1 VTCPATWAVGDG
13 HRQCTEGCFDGLGLF
28 QCRWN
33 GKGGRAAREKKVG
46 GDEEGSLGRGRGYGR
61 EGARNRNETCRAA
74 AHWQP
79 VHSEGAASPPHD
91 ARLGTVGQAASE
103 KRAGRLM
110 AAAQELR
117 NRSIII
123 RYCCPSVE
131 PCMQTWL
138 HLSASFRRLHDPSSR
153 ALLLRPSPDFI
164 EVQRT
169 SYFAAACAP
178 LHYLES
184 SLAVLGANYARR
196 IGFHGAW

>member
-74 AHWQP
+74 AQP
-79 VHSEGAASPPHD
+79 VHSVSAAHFTMP
-91 ARLGTVGQAASE
+91 RNGWASC
-103 KRAGRLM
+103 KRETGRLM

-178 LHYLES
+178 LHSLES